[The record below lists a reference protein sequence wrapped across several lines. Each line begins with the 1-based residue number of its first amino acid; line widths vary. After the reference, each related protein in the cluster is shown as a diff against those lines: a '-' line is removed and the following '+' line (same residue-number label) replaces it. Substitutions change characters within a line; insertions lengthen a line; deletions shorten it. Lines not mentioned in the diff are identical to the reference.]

1 MTDILLEPFSDAH
14 LEAGFRLSQ
23 AENWP
28 HRTEDW
34 AMVAA
39 VSQGFVA
46 TKGGRVVGTAF
57 TTPFGPDL
65 ATIDMI
71 IVDRAVRGQ
80 GLGRRLMEAVIET
93 SGSRNLRL
101 VATEDGLPLYKK
113 LGFEERGGIVQHQ
126 GAVPSLRRSEILPV
140 DVEVA
145 RDGDLDAIIDLD
157 RAAYGG
163 DRRALVGQLF
173 AAGAEAVVLRE
184 KGWVTGFGICRPFGR
199 GRVIGPV
206 VAANAEAAKR
216 LILSLIERHPGE
228 FLRIDTRRDT
238 GLSPWIIELG
248 FPEAGSGV
256 AMARGEPPRVA
267 RDGEPTTFTLV
278 SQAFG

>member
-14 LEAGFRLSQ
+14 LEAAVRLSQ

-46 TKGGRVVGTAF
+46 TKDGRVVGTAF
-57 TTPFGPDL
+57 STPFGPDL

-71 IVDRAVRGQ
+71 IVDNSLRGQ
-80 GLGRRLMEAVIET
+80 GLGRRLVEAAIET

-113 LGFEERGGIVQHQ
+113 LGFGERGGIVQHQ
-126 GAVPSLRRSEILPV
+126 GKVASATPSA
-140 DVEVA
+140 DVEVV
-145 RDGDLDAIIDLD
+145 RDTDHDAIIDLD

-163 DRRALVGQLF
+163 DRRALLGQLF
-173 AAGAEAVVLRE
+173 AAGGEAVVLRD
-184 KGWVTGFGICRPFGR
+184 KGSLSGFGICRPFGR

-206 VAANAEAAKR
+206 VAANIEAAR
-216 LILSLIERHPGE
+216 NLILALIERHAGE

-238 GLSPWIIELG
+238 GLSSWLTDLG
-248 FPEAGSGV
+248 LPETGSGV
-256 AMARGEPPRVA
+256 AMARGEEPRA
-267 RDGEPTTFTLV
+267 IRHGEPKTFALV